1 MSANARASSAFA
13 AAFLAA
19 LIIYVYEQEAIAER
33 MKENKDMELQK
44 LCEEDL
50 SDVAGGTAAGLDQ
63 DYFTRGGINI
73 QRTGVIKTPHAPSMS
88 AGSNDLPV
96 EEIDIQH
103 RDRRPVVLPVAQLVL
118 QPREGGGEGHVVVH
132 SGKSAVLLNRN

>member
-1 MSANARASSAFA
+1 MCGRSENVRKCSS
-13 AAFLAA
+13 
-19 LIIYVYEQEAIAER
+19 
-33 MKENKDMELQK
+33 ELGICGRFPRCFNHKK

-88 AGSNDLPV
+88 AGSNDLSV
-96 EEIDIQH
+96 EEISSAA
-103 RDRRPVVLPVAQLVL
+103 RTTANTVVMVCPMCGSLAEQWSFS
-118 QPREGGGEGHVVVH
+118 GGRLKCKACGRMH
-132 SGKSAVLLNRN
+132 

>member
-50 SDVAGGTAAGLDQ
+50 GDVAGGTAAGLDQ
-63 DYFTRGGINI
+63 DYFTKGGINI

-88 AGSNDLPV
+88 AGSNDLSV
-96 EEIDIQH
+96 EEISSAA
-103 RDRRPVVLPVAQLVL
+103 RTTANTVVMVCPMCGSLAEQWSFS
-118 QPREGGGEGHVVVH
+118 GGRLKCKAC
-132 SGKSAVLLNRN
+132 GKMH